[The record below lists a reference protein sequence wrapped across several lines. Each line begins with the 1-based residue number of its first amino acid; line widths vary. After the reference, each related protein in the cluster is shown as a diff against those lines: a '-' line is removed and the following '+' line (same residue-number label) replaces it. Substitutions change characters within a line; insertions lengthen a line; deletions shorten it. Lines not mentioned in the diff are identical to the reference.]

1 MDSIPSV
8 LVATTQA
15 AGGIAGQFIGP
26 EIYGG
31 SADWKS
37 IAASH
42 GAGFVVGVFVVAM
55 ATIAAVVWA
64 TLRPRVR
71 RGSTGR

>member
-1 MDSIPSV
+1 
-8 LVATTQA
+8 
-15 AGGIAGQFIGP
+15 
-26 EIYGG
+26 
-31 SADWKS
+31 
-37 IAASH
+37 
-42 GAGFVVGVFVVAM
+42 VAM